1 MSSRSGAAPVF
12 RAACFLVGSIL
23 FLITLG
29 GQVTTKVAGM
39 AVPDWPATFGHNMF
53 LFPWSRMTASTMV
66 FLEHS
71 HRLVASGV
79 GLITLGV
86 AVWVW
91 LTRPDRLARRLAM
104 TAAILVVAQGVLG
117 GQRVI
122 QVSWVLGLLHGCLAQ
137 FFLLVAGSLA
147 LVLSRF
153 WQNPGRAD
161 DDSMSRA
168 RMIWALS
175 CVAFLQTV
183 LGAVMRHEGP
193 GFLAIPDFPKIYGS
207 WWPSFWD
214 ANVLQEI
221 NQVRATQ
228 LQWPATTSSL
238 ILCQILHRSL
248 GVLLAVGMVAG
259 SLWSVRSVSTP
270 AWWRKGVTGWAFL
283 ALLQMSLGISV
294 IWTGR
299 LPELATLH
307 VLFGA
312 ALLLTGWLLGLASWR
327 SAYPAGTRSVVTAPS
342 GVERK
347 AGVR

>member
-1 MSSRSGAAPVF
+1 MSSRGGAAPVY

-29 GQVTTKVAGM
+29 GQVTSKVAGL

-53 LFPWSRMTASTMV
+53 LFPWSRMTASTLV

-91 LTRPDRLARRLAM
+91 GTRTDKLARRLAV
-104 TAAILVVAQGVLG
+104 AAALLVVAQGVLG

-122 QVSWVLGLLHGCLAQ
+122 QLSWVLGLMHGCLAQ
-137 FFLLVAGSLA
+137 GFLLVGGMLA
-147 LVLSRF
+147 LVLSSF
-153 WQNPGRAD
+153 WQQPGRAD
-161 DDSMSRA
+161 DDSMARA
-168 RMIWALS
+168 RMIWALTG
-175 CVAFLQTV
+175 VALLQTV

-207 WWPSFWD
+207 WWPAFWD
-214 ANVLQEI
+214 VNVLEQI
-221 NQVRATQ
+221 NLARATEW
-228 LQWPATTSSL
+228 QWPATTASL
-238 ILCQILHRSL
+238 IFCQIAHRSL
-248 GVLLAVGMVAG
+248 GVVLAVGMVVGAW
-259 SLWSVRSVSTP
+259 WSVRSVATP
-270 AWWRKGVTGWAFL
+270 AWWRRGITGWAAL
-283 ALLQMSLGISV
+283 ALVQMSLGISV

-312 ALLLTGWLLGLASWR
+312 GLLLTGWLLGWASWR
-327 SAYPAGTRSVVTAPS
+327 TAHPDAAGQGRVSFSSEA
-342 GVERK
+342 RR
-347 AGVR
+347 AGVQ

>member
-1 MSSRSGAAPVF
+1 MSSRGAAAPSY

-29 GQVTTKVAGM
+29 GQVTSKVAGM

-53 LFPWSRMTASTMV
+53 LFPWSRMTASMMV

-79 GLITLGV
+79 GLITL
-86 AVWVW
+86 AVGALVW
-91 LTRPDRLARRLAM
+91 MTRTDRLARRLAM
-104 TAAILVVAQGVLG
+104 AAAILVVAQGVLG

-122 QVSWVLGLLHGCLAQ
+122 QVSWVLGLMHGCLAQ
-137 FFLLVAGSLA
+137 LFLLVAGSLA

-168 RMIWALS
+168 RMIWLLS
-175 CVAFLQTV
+175 AVAFLQTV

-207 WWPSFWD
+207 WWPAFWD
-214 ANVLQEI
+214 SAVLQQI
-221 NQVRATQ
+221 NQLRATE

-238 ILCQILHRSL
+238 ILCQISHRAL
-248 GVLLAVGMVAG
+248 GVILAVGMVVGAW
-259 SLWSVRSVSTP
+259 WSVRSVATP
-270 AWWRKGVTGWAFL
+270 VWWRRGVTGWSLL
-283 ALLQMSLGISV
+283 ALLQMTLGISV

-312 ALLLTGWLLGLASWR
+312 GLLLTGWLLGLASWR
-327 SAYPAGTRSVVTAPS
+327 SAYPGTSIGALTVGAGSTA
-342 GVERK
+342 K
-347 AGVR
+347 ARVR

>member
-1 MSSRSGAAPVF
+1 MNARPAAMTAY

-23 FLITLG
+23 VLITLG
-29 GQVTTKVAGM
+29 GQVTSKVAGM

-79 GLITLGV
+79 GLITLAV
-86 AVWVW
+86 AALVW
-91 LTRPDRLARRLAM
+91 LTQTERLARRLAL
-104 TAAILVVAQGVLG
+104 AAVFLVIAQGVLG

-122 QVSWVLGLLHGCLAQ
+122 QVSWVLGLMHGCLAQ
-137 FFLLVAGSLA
+137 LFLLVAGSLA
-147 LVLSRF
+147 LVLSGF
-153 WQNPGRAD
+153 WRNPGRAD

-168 RMIWALS
+168 RMILVLS
-175 CVAFLQTV
+175 GVAFLQTI

-207 WWPSFWD
+207 WWPAFWD
-214 ANVLQEI
+214 SAVLQQI
-221 NQVRATQ
+221 NQMRATE
-228 LQWPATTSSL
+228 LHWPATSSSL

-248 GVLLAVGMVAG
+248 GLILAVGMVVG

-270 AWWRKGVTGWAFL
+270 AWWRRGVTGWAAL
-283 ALLQMSLGISV
+283 ALLQMMLGISV

-312 ALLLTGWLLGLASWR
+312 GLLLTGCLLGLASWR
-327 SAYPAGTRSVVTAPS
+327 SAYPPTHRELPVFGSKKEAQ
-342 GVERK
+342 
-347 AGVR
+347 VR